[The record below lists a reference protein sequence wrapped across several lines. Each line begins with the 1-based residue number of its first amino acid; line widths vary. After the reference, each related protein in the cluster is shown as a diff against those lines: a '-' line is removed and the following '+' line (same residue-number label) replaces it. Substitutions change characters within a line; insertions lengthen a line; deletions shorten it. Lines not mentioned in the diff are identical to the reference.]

1 MVGVYKDMIKILLI
15 DDEERMLQLLDLFL
29 SPRGYFCMKAKS
41 GFEALELIQQKE
53 FDIILLDVMM
63 PNMDG
68 WETCEQIR
76 QLSNVPIIM
85 LTARNQ
91 NYDMIKGL
99 TIGADDYITKPFD
112 EQVLVAR
119 IEAVLRRTKKEG
131 FVSFNGIEWDKTK
144 HTVTVYNE
152 KISLTPIEF
161 ALLGLFLQNANRAYS
176 RDDLIEKIWGYQT
189 DIEYRTVDSHIRN
202 IREKLRKKGFP
213 VENYLETIYK
223 VGYKW
228 KSE

>member
-1 MVGVYKDMIKILLI
+1 MVKILLV
-15 DDEERMLQLLDLFL
+15 DDEERMLRLLDLFL

-41 GFEALELIQQKE
+41 GLEALELIEQKK

-68 WETCEQIR
+68 WDTCYQIR
-76 QLSNVPIIM
+76 QISNVPIIM

-91 NYDMIKGL
+91 NYDMVKGL
-99 TIGADDYITKPFD
+99 TMGADDYITKPFD
-112 EQVLVAR
+112 EHVLVAR
-119 IEAVLRRTKKEG
+119 IEAILRRTKKDG
-131 FVSFNGIEWDKTK
+131 FVSFNGIEWDKMK
-144 HTVTVYNE
+144 HTVTVYEE

-161 ALLGLFLQNANRAYS
+161 SLLGLFLQNTNRAYS
-176 RDDLIEKIWGYQT
+176 RDDLIEKIWGYET
-189 DIEYRTVDSHIRN
+189 DIEYRTIDSHIRN
-202 IREKLRKKGFP
+202 IRDKLRKKGFP
-213 VENYLETIYK
+213 VEDYLETVYK

>member
-1 MVGVYKDMIKILLI
+1 MVKILLV
-15 DDEERMLQLLDLFL
+15 DNEDRMLRLLDLFL
-29 SPRGYFCMKAKS
+29 SPRGYFCMKATS
-41 GFEALELIQQKE
+41 GLEALELIEQKD

-68 WETCEQIR
+68 WDTCYQIR
-76 QLSNVPIIM
+76 QISNAPIIM

-99 TIGADDYITKPFD
+99 TMGADDYITKPFD
-112 EQVLVAR
+112 EHVLVAR
-119 IEAVLRRTKKEG
+119 IEAILRRTKKDG

-144 HTVTVYNE
+144 HTVTVYDE

-161 ALLGLFLQNANRAYS
+161 SLLGLFLQNTNRAYS

-189 DIEYRTVDSHIRN
+189 DIEYRTIDSHIRN
-202 IREKLRKKGFP
+202 IRDKLRKKGFP
-213 VENYLETIYK
+213 VEDYLETVYK

>member
-1 MVGVYKDMIKILLI
+1 MVKILLV
-15 DDEERMLQLLDLFL
+15 DDEERMLRLLDLFL
-29 SPRGYFCMKAKS
+29 SPRGYFCMKATS
-41 GFEALELIQQKE
+41 GLEALELIEQKD

-68 WETCEQIR
+68 WDTCYQIR
-76 QLSNVPIIM
+76 QISNAPIIM

-91 NYDMIKGL
+91 NYDMVKGL
-99 TIGADDYITKPFD
+99 TMGADDYITKPFD
-112 EQVLVAR
+112 EHVLVAR
-119 IEAVLRRTKKEG
+119 IEAILRRTKKDG

-161 ALLGLFLQNANRAYS
+161 SLLGLFLQNTNRAYS

-189 DIEYRTVDSHIRN
+189 DIEYRTIDSHIRN
-202 IREKLRKKGFP
+202 IRDKLRKKGFP
-213 VENYLETIYK
+213 VEDYLETVYK

>member
-1 MVGVYKDMIKILLI
+1 MVKILLV
-15 DDEERMLQLLDLFL
+15 DDEERMLRLLDLFL
-29 SPRGYFCMKAKS
+29 SPRGYFCMKATS
-41 GFEALELIQQKE
+41 GLEALKLIEQKD

-68 WETCEQIR
+68 WDTCYQIR
-76 QLSNVPIIM
+76 QISKVPIIM

-91 NYDMIKGL
+91 NYDMVKGL
-99 TIGADDYITKPFD
+99 TMGADDYITKPFD
-112 EQVLVAR
+112 EHVLVAR
-119 IEAVLRRTKKEG
+119 IEAILRRTKKDG

-144 HTVTVYNE
+144 HTVTVYDE

-161 ALLGLFLQNANRAYS
+161 SLLGLFLLNTNRAYS
-176 RDDLIEKIWGYQT
+176 RDDLIEKIWGYET
-189 DIEYRTVDSHIRN
+189 DIEYRTIDSHIRN
-202 IREKLRKKGFP
+202 IRDKLRKKGFP
-213 VENYLETIYK
+213 VENYLETVYK

>member
-1 MVGVYKDMIKILLI
+1 MVKILLV
-15 DDEERMLQLLDLFL
+15 DDEERMLRLLDLFL
-29 SPRGYFCMKAKS
+29 SPRGYFCMKATS
-41 GFEALELIQQKE
+41 GLEALKLIEQKD

-68 WETCEQIR
+68 WDACYQIR
-76 QLSNVPIIM
+76 QISNVPIIM

-91 NYDMIKGL
+91 SYDMVKGL
-99 TIGADDYITKPFD
+99 TMGADDYITKPFD
-112 EQVLVAR
+112 EHVLVAR
-119 IEAVLRRTKKEG
+119 IEAILRRTKKDG

-161 ALLGLFLQNANRAYS
+161 SLLGLFLQNTNRAYS
-176 RDDLIEKIWGYQT
+176 RDDLIEKIWGYET
-189 DIEYRTVDSHIRN
+189 DIEYRTIDSHIRN
-202 IREKLRKKGFP
+202 IRDKLRKKGFP
-213 VENYLETIYK
+213 VEDYLETVYK

>member
-1 MVGVYKDMIKILLI
+1 MHNIMVKILLV
-15 DDEERMLQLLDLFL
+15 DDEERMLRLLDLFL
-29 SPRGYFCMKAKS
+29 SPRGYFCMKATS
-41 GFEALELIQQKE
+41 GLEALKLIEQKD

-68 WETCEQIR
+68 WDACYQIR
-76 QLSNVPIIM
+76 QISNVPIIM

-91 NYDMIKGL
+91 SYDMVKGL
-99 TIGADDYITKPFD
+99 TMGADDYITKPFD
-112 EQVLVAR
+112 EHVLVAR
-119 IEAVLRRTKKEG
+119 IEAILRRTKKDG

-161 ALLGLFLQNANRAYS
+161 SLLGLLLQNTNRAYS
-176 RDDLIEKIWGYQT
+176 RDDLIEKIWGYET
-189 DIEYRTVDSHIRN
+189 DIEYRTIDSHIRN
-202 IREKLRKKGFP
+202 IRDKLRKKGFP
-213 VENYLETIYK
+213 VEDYLETVYK

>member
-1 MVGVYKDMIKILLI
+1 MIKILLI

-189 DIEYRTVDSHIRN
+189 DIEYRTIDSHIRN